1 MRTILLA
8 AGFAALS
15 ASLAY
20 ADDIMASRYGNTTI
34 ATDAKGVQTKIYY
47 AAGGTLTGKQGTM
60 DFKGTWKIDGGKVC
74 LHFATPVPGYAEPFC
89 PPVAAHKVGDK
100 WKAGGRDVT
109 LVKGVQ

>member
-1 MRTILLA
+1 MRTIILA

-15 ASLAY
+15 VSLAY

-34 ATDAKGVQTKIYY
+34 ATEANGTTTKLYY
-47 AAGGTLTGKQGTM
+47 AAGGTFTGKQGTM
-60 DFKGTWKIDGGKVC
+60 DFKGTWKIDGDKIC

-89 PPVAAHKVGDK
+89 PPVVAHKVGDK

-109 LVKGVQ
+109 LVQGIQ